1 MKSIGIDIGTTTI
14 CGVVIENQTG
24 KLSSVKTLPNTSAIV
39 SENTWEKLQDVSVI
53 LTTCI
58 EIIEDFLIQY
68 EDIDHIGLT
77 GQMHGIVYVDSQG
90 SAITPLI
97 TWQDGRGN
105 LEYQNGMTYSSYMSE
120 VTGYSFATGFG
131 LVTHFYNQCN
141 HMIPKEARCFCT
153 IADYIAMKLANSKTP
168 LVHQSMAASFGGFC
182 VAESTFDQMVF
193 NRLHINRSYLPAIAS
208 TESIL
213 GTYQGKISVSIAFGD
228 NQASFLGSVSSQSN
242 VLINIGTGSQ
252 ISISTNHYDPSLS
265 MEYRPYVS
273 ESYLVVGSALCGGA
287 SYALLKQFFE
297 KVIKNFECDE
307 CDKDYYEYMNRAAKV
322 GMMNKNKIKFVT
334 CFNGT
339 RKAPEQRAR
348 IENIGTD
355 NFTPEDFSYGVLQ
368 GMSDELY
375 EIYDKVPNQYIKQPY
390 ITGSGNGIRKNPV
403 LREICEQQFGKQ
415 MVIPYYS
422 EEAAFGS
429 ALFALYCSGYYQS
442 LEQIQALILLEKG
455 E

>member
-24 KLSSVKTLPNTSAIV
+24 KLSSVKTLPNTSSII
-39 SENTWEKLQDVSVI
+39 SENTWEKLQDVNVI
-53 LTTCI
+53 LTTCT
-58 EIIEDFLIQY
+58 EIVEEFLKQY
-68 EDIDHIGLT
+68 DDINHIGLT
-77 GQMHGIVYVDSQG
+77 GQMHGILYVDSQG

-105 LEYQNGMTYSSYMSE
+105 LEYQNGMTYSRYMSE
-120 VTGYSFATGFG
+120 VTSYSFATGFG
-131 LVTHFYNQCN
+131 LVTHFYHQCN
-141 HMIPKEARCFCT
+141 HIIPKEALCFCT
-153 IADYIAMKLANSKTP
+153 IGDYIAMKLANAKAP
-168 LVHQSMAASFGGFC
+168 IIHQSMAASLGGFS
-182 VAESTFDQMVF
+182 VAEGKFDHNVLNQ
-193 NRLHINRSYLPAIAS
+193 LHINTSYLPAIALAE
-208 TESIL
+208 TIL
-213 GTYQGKISVSIAFGD
+213 GTYQGKIPISIAIGD
-228 NQASFLGSVSSQSN
+228 NQASFLGSVGSQSN

-252 ISISTNHYDPSLS
+252 ISIWTDHYDPSLS
-265 MEYRPYVS
+265 LEYRPYVS
-273 ESYLVVGSALCGGA
+273 GSYLMVGSALCGGA
-287 SYALLKQFFE
+287 SYALLKEFFD
-297 KVIKNFECDE
+297 KVCKIFSCE

-322 GMMNKNKIKFVT
+322 GMVNKNKIKFAT

-339 RKAPEQRAR
+339 RKAPNQRAR